1 MSDLA
6 ERDYF
11 SDTAVAQDP
20 YDYWDQLRS
29 RGPVVCEPHY
39 GVVAVTGYAEVQAA
53 FKDVAS
59 FSAVNAIGGPF
70 PPLPFTP
77 SCTLRGPTTP
87 LSISV
92 PLSTVI
98 SSANPPPS
106 RDE

>member
-1 MSDLA
+1 MAHPNSLIDRSKRRERYAATMNELA

-11 SDTAVAQDP
+11 SDAAVAQHP

-29 RGPVVCEPHY
+29 RGPVFREPHY

-53 FKDVAS
+53 FKDVAC

-77 SCTLRGPTTP
+77 SGDD
-87 LSISV
+87 IGAQ
-92 PLSTVI
+92 I
-98 SSANPPPS
+98 
-106 RDE
+106 